1 MQIYKSGGKRSQLG
15 CIHISANIK
24 HSSTNQNQILLTNNA
39 SMCFLPKFEENHF
52 QCSKMPHWW
61 PWRLRETV
69 LVILGLAVVLALWN
83 ITEKMP
89 TGITWSHTMI
99 SHLTTEAA
107 VDVDNYTRQIAT
119 YLDGRRK
126 GLTQEQITN
135 DIFKVSNVCP
145 DCPMLLE
152 YYCVSERG
160 QGH

>member
-1 MQIYKSGGKRSQLG
+1 
-15 CIHISANIK
+15 
-24 HSSTNQNQILLTNNA
+24 
-39 SMCFLPKFEENHF
+39 MCFLPKFEENHF
-52 QCSKMPHWW
+52 QCWKMPHWW

-83 ITEKMP
+83 TTEKMP